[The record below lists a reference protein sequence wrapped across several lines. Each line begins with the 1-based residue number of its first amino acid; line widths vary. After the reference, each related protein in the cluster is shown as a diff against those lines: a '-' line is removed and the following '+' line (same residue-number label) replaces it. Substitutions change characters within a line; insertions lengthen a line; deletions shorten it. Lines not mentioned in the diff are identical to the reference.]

1 MRSKLQVLVMLSFLV
16 AVQLIAL
23 AITPAISATDSRV
36 FEDPGSIYNP
46 LFYVLIILIF
56 TAALLLAM
64 RLIGEWLISRFIQI
78 SIAITIFFVISAFVP
93 LWPALLSTLAVMLL
107 LHYYPE
113 WYILDAFG
121 ILICAGVSSLLGL
134 SMAVLPV
141 IILLAVLAVYDAIS
155 VYKTRHMIS
164 LAEGA
169 IRMKVPLL
177 FIVPKSRDYSF
188 RRRNEDAIHQGGG
201 TGERERGAYFL
212 GLGDAIIPTILVVSA
227 SWSYPSGSLPGP
239 NLPALGAML
248 GSYAGFLILMT
259 IARGRP
265 QAGLPFLN
273 SGVILGFLAGC
284 LAAGLRP
291 F

>member
-78 SIAITIFFVISAFVP
+78 SIAVTIFFVISAFVP

-188 RRRNEDAIHQGGG
+188 RRRNEDVIHQGG
-201 TGERERGAYFL
+201 
-212 GLGDAIIPTILVVSA
+212 
-227 SWSYPSGSLPGP
+227 
-239 NLPALGAML
+239 
-248 GSYAGFLILMT
+248 
-259 IARGRP
+259 
-265 QAGLPFLN
+265 
-273 SGVILGFLAGC
+273 
-284 LAAGLRP
+284 
-291 F
+291 